1 MYGPVLVSPG
11 GVEEL
16 ADYVVR
22 KFSVQ
27 MVRDLNISSYLVT
40 CYLWVHLL
48 SNDQN
53 HYFLRGFFSK
63 HFRYGLCDFSHL
75 ILKNRLFYKLT
86 RMFISSVIHFTSHVL
101 LGTVV

>member
-27 MVRDLNISSYLVT
+27 MVRDLNIFSSLVT
-40 CYLWVHLL
+40 CYLWIHLL

-53 HYFLRGFFSK
+53 QYFFSE
-63 HFRYGLCDFSHL
+63 DFFQ
-75 ILKNRLFYKLT
+75 NTCY
-86 RMFISSVIHFTSHVL
+86 VIFHTSF
-101 LGTVV
+101 

>member
-27 MVRDLNISSYLVT
+27 MVRDLNIFSYLFT

-53 HYFLRGFFSK
+53 QYFLEDFFQNT
-63 HFRYGLCDFSHL
+63 FVMAY
-75 ILKNRLFYKLT
+75 
-86 RMFISSVIHFTSHVL
+86 VIFHTSF
-101 LGTVV
+101 

>member
-27 MVRDLNISSYLVT
+27 MVRYLNIFSDLVFL
-40 CYLWVHLL
+40 LW
-48 SNDQN
+48 
-53 HYFLRGFFSK
+53 
-63 HFRYGLCDFSHL
+63 
-75 ILKNRLFYKLT
+75 
-86 RMFISSVIHFTSHVL
+86 
-101 LGTVV
+101 